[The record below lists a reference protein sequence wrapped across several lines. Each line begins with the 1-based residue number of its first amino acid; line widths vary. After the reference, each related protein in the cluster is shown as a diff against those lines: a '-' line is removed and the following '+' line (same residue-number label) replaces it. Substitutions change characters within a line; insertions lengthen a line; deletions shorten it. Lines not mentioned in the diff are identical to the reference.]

1 MSKPYI
7 FILLFTTLLF
17 GACKKDLL
25 HWQTVQ
31 ELNSHTNSQLT
42 NVRSLDGDTFIGT
55 GGDIWSKSVIIRST
69 DGGYTWTCDSVPAC
83 MLEMYGMSIGD
94 NSTIYLSGFN
104 GSVLISKDY
113 GLTWQ
118 FKFLGNFL
126 EYFGGTF
133 VTPDTGIFISSVL
146 MRQSTITR
154 VNANFNKIDDQTF
167 QFGLNNCYFTSQNIG
182 YVLGYGTIMKTTNR
196 GNTWQY
202 LDVSGDNFTAMA
214 IIDHNLWACGAN
226 GGIYRSTDDGDH
238 WQCLRNGND
247 ITHPHYSLRT
257 IYFSNYREG
266 WAAGDDGKVI
276 YTRDGG
282 NNWSEFDR
290 FTTSSIRCIT
300 PCSAIGAGDLLMC
313 GDNGRLF
320 RVFAK

>member
-1 MSKPYI
+1 MSKSYII
-7 FILLFTTLLF
+7 FILITTLFF

-25 HWQTVQ
+25 HWQSVQ

-42 NVRSLDGDTFIGT
+42 NIHSLDGTTFIGA

-83 MLEMYGMSIGD
+83 MLEMYGMSIAD
-94 NSTIYLSGFN
+94 NGTLYLSGFN
-104 GSVLISKDY
+104 GSVLISKDS

-118 FKFLGNFL
+118 YKFLGNWL

-154 VNANFNKIDDQTF
+154 LNATFKKIDDQTY
-167 QFGLNNCYFTSQNIG
+167 QFGLNNIYFTSQNTG
-182 YVLGYGTIMKTTNR
+182 FVLGYGTIMKTTNR

-202 LDVSGDNFTAMA
+202 LDVSGDNYTAMA
-214 IIDHNLWACGAN
+214 VLNDDIWVCGSN
-226 GGIYRSTDDGDH
+226 GGIYRSTDAGNH

-257 IYFSNYREG
+257 IYFINPREG

-282 NNWSEFDR
+282 DHWSEFDR
-290 FTTSSIRCIT
+290 FTTSSIRCIS
-300 PCSAIGAGDLLMC
+300 PCPFTGDLLIC

-320 RVFAK
+320 RVYAQ